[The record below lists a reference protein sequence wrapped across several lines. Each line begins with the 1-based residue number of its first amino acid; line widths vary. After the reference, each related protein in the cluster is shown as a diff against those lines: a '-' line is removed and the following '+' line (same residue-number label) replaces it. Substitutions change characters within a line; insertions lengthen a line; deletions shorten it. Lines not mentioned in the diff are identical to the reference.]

1 MIGRYAARKLSPTL
15 RNKMVDRLNGV
26 LGGVLSRESW
36 TLSQAFYFGR
46 VI

>member
-1 MIGRYAARKLSPTL
+1 MPFSGELPPGERTRLV
-15 RNKMVDRLNGV
+15 NRLNGV

-36 TLSQAFYFGR
+36 TLSQAFYYGR